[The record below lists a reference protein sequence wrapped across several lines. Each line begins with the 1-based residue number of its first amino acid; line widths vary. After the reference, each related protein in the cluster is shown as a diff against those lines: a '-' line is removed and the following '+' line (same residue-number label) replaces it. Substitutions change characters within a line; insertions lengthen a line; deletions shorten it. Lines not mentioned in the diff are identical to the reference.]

1 MRMSDGST
9 SANVAVALP
18 STAMVSLKPAL
29 CTAVY
34 PQYVAEFIP
43 IGPGVIW
50 LMATMFVN
58 SAEVSHWC
66 LTTVSVC
73 MSDSIPYPPP
83 NPKRPIWKNVMKSSK
98 NIIPLV
104 LTVFRRDSRLILR
117 R

>member
-1 MRMSDGST
+1 MSIMRMSDGST

-58 SAEVSHWC
+58 SAEVSH
-66 LTTVSVC
+66 
-73 MSDSIPYPPP
+73 
-83 NPKRPIWKNVMKSSK
+83 
-98 NIIPLV
+98 
-104 LTVFRRDSRLILR
+104 
-117 R
+117 